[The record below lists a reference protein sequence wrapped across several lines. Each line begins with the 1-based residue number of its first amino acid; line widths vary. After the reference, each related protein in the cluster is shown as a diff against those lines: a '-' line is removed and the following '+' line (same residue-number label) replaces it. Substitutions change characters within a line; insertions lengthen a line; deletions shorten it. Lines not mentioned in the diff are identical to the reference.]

1 MVKSRA
7 LVCLLA
13 IAGIFSGLGYA
24 ASSSADRITGDLS
37 SGTKIQLKGNV
48 HGLARPEFDL
58 GRADSSRMLH
68 VVSLSFHPSAA
79 QQQDLDLFLSQLADR
94 TSPNYHKYLTP
105 AQFADRFGMTQND
118 INKVVS
124 WLQSEGFID
133 ITVSNSR
140 NMVSFDGTVVQVES
154 TFALEMHNYLVNGEV
169 HLANAGEP
177 SLPAALAGSV
187 LSVGHLHDFSPKP
200 RVKIRP
206 HFTSYISG
214 NHFLSPADFAM
225 IYNVDPLYTAGNT
238 GAGQKIAVVGQ
249 STVSTTDLNNFRSA
263 AQLPAATVTMN
274 SSVVGTG
281 TPTRCAGDEGESDLD
296 LEWANG
302 VAKNASVTFVFAPLS
317 NGDICGPTRQGLTV
331 WDALHAAIQN
341 DIAPFISISYGS
353 CESSNGEAFAQ
364 MVQGWAKQGITQGQT
379 ITGASGDSGA
389 ADCDTGPVATQGLA
403 VDVPAS
409 IPEVTGAGGNEFT
422 GDSPTTTS
430 NNPPGGDA
438 PYWAPALATSDTIS
452 SALEYIP
459 EEAWND
465 DALSLAGSNPTF
477 SASGGGASAYF
488 SKPTPNWQT
497 GTGVPNDGKRDVPDV
512 SINASADHDG
522 YLVCSEDDGSGNIV
536 ATCTNGFRNGP
547 VTSSGGGGLNV
558 VGGTSV
564 AAPTFTAIMALVN
577 QYLGNVPPTG
587 LAPVNPMLY
596 KLAAGTPSPF
606 HDVTAG
612 NNMVPCTTGTPDC
625 TTGSM
630 GFSAGVGYDQVT
642 GLGSPNA
649 NVLAQAWAAA
659 IAEFTLTAGAL
670 NPASVAA
677 GSSTTSTITVAPLA
691 PNGTPFVGT
700 VSFSCSGLPTGATC
714 TFNPT
719 SVDVTSTTTQVTTQL
734 TIATTA
740 NMAASTTPV
749 TVKGVSG
756 SASATASVSLA
767 VTATAQTFSLSSP
780 SGGGTLSV
788 AQGQVTGA
796 VNITVISS
804 STPSFVIS
812 SGSGQQTALPI
823 TYTCSGLP
831 TESTCM
837 FSPGTMNTATTSS
850 TTLTLTIQTTPPTAR
865 LQRPGDRGMR
875 IFYAVLLPGLFG
887 LVLTFSSRRRSLA
900 VGRMLALLMVLGFS
914 TVWMAS
920 CGGTSGGSSNSN
932 PGTPVGS
939 STVVVHATTGGANPI
954 TSSLTFTLTVTP

>member
-7 LVCLLA
+7 IVCLLVV
-13 IAGIFSGLGYA
+13 AGIFSGLGYA

-48 HGLARPEFDL
+48 HGLARPESDL
-58 GRADSSRMLH
+58 GRADSNRMLH
-68 VVSLSFHPSAA
+68 VVSLSFHLSTA

-118 INKVVS
+118 INKVVA
-124 WLQSEGFID
+124 WLQSEGFLN

-140 NMVSFDGTVVQVES
+140 NQVSFDGTVAQVES
-154 TFALEMHNYLVNGEV
+154 AFALEMHNYSVNGEV

-177 SLPAALAGSV
+177 SLPAALAGLV

-200 RVKIRP
+200 RVKAQP
-206 HFTSYISG
+206 HLTSYLSG
-214 NHFLSPADFAM
+214 NHFLSPADYAT
-225 IYNVDPLYTAGNT
+225 IYNVTPLYTAGDT
-238 GAGQKIAVVGQ
+238 GSGQQIAVIGQ
-249 STVSTTDLNNFRSA
+249 STVLASDLANFRSA
-263 AQLPAATVTMN
+263 AQLPASTVTMN
-274 SSVVGTG
+274 SSSVGAG
-281 TPTRCAGDEGESDLD
+281 TPTRCPGDEGESDLD
-296 LEWANG
+296 LEWSGG
-302 VAKNASVTFVFAPLS
+302 VAKSASITFVFAPLS
-317 NGDICGPTRQGLTV
+317 SGDTCANRQGLNV
-331 WDALHAAIQN
+331 WDALHAAIEN
-341 DIAPFISISYGS
+341 KIAPFISTSYGF
-353 CESSNGEAFAQ
+353 CEAGVPPNTI
-364 MVQGWAKQGITQGQT
+364 GITQTLAQTYRTWAQQAVAQGQT
-379 ITGASGDSGA
+379 ITAASGDSGA
-389 ADCDTGPVATQGLA
+389 ADCDTGPSATLGLA

-422 GDSPTTTS
+422 GDAAGVVTG
-430 NNPPGGDA
+430 NQA
-438 PYWAPALATSDTIS
+438 AATPEWSASGAGSDTIS

-465 DALSLAGSNPTF
+465 DAASLAGNGTF
-477 SASGGGASAYF
+477 SASGGGASSFFA
-488 SKPTPNWQT
+488 KQPWQT
-497 GTGVPNDGKRDVPDV
+497 GPGVPAGTQRDVPDISV
-512 SINASADHDG
+512 STSPDHDG
-522 YLVCSEDDGSGNIV
+522 YLVCSEDGANGAIV
-536 ATCTNGFRNGP
+536 ATCTDGFRTGA
-547 VTSSGGGGLNV
+547 GGDFTV
-558 VGGTSV
+558 VGGTSA
-564 AAPTFTAIMALVN
+564 AAPTFTAIIALIN
-577 QYLGNVPPTG
+577 QFVGNVPPTG

-612 NNMVPCTTGTPDC
+612 NNIVPCTTGTPDC

-649 NVLAQAWAAA
+649 NALAQAWEAA
-659 IAEFTLTAGAL
+659 IAEFTVTAGAL

-700 VSFSCSGLPTGATC
+700 VSFSCSGLPMGASC

-719 SVDVTSTTTQVTTQL
+719 SVDVTSTTTQITTQL
-734 TIATTA
+734 TISTTA
-740 NMAASTTPV
+740 NMAASTTSV

-756 SASATASVSLA
+756 AASAIASVNLA
-767 VTATAQTFSLSSP
+767 VTATTQTFLLSSP
-780 SGGGTLSV
+780 SAGGTLSV
-788 AQGQVTGA
+788 AQGQVTGP

-804 STPSFVIS
+804 SVPSFVIS

-831 TESTCM
+831 TASNCL
-837 FSPGTMNTATTSS
+837 FSPGTMNTATSSS

-865 LQRPGDRGMR
+865 LERPLDRSTR

-887 LVLTFSSRRRSLA
+887 VVLTFSTRRRSHGT
-900 VGRMLALLMVLGFS
+900 VRMLALLMMLGFT

-939 STVVVHATTGGANPI
+939 STVVVNATTGGANPI

>member
-7 LVCLLA
+7 LVCLAA
-13 IAGIFSGLGYA
+13 IAVIFSGFSFA
-24 ASSSADRITGDLS
+24 ASAAADRISGDLA
-37 SGTKIQLKGNV
+37 SGAKIQIRGNV

-68 VVSLSFHPSAA
+68 VVSLSFQPSAA
-79 QQQDLDLFLSQLADR
+79 QQNELDLFIQQLGDP

-105 AQFADRFGMTQND
+105 AQFAERFGMTQND
-118 INKVVS
+118 INKVVA
-124 WLQSEGFID
+124 WLQSEGFLN
-133 ITVSNSR
+133 ITVANSR
-140 NMVSFDGTVVQVES
+140 NMVSFDGTVAQVES

-200 RVKIRP
+200 RVQVRP

-214 NHFLSPADFAM
+214 NHFLAPGDFAK
-225 IYNVDPLYTAGNT
+225 IYNVTPLYTAGNT
-238 GAGQKIAVVGQ
+238 GAGQKIVVVGQ
-249 STVSTTDLNNFRSA
+249 STVAASDLANFRHA
-263 AQLPAATVTMN
+263 ALLPAATVTMN
-274 SSVVGTG
+274 SSIVGSG
-281 TPTRCAGDEGESDLD
+281 TATRCPSDEGESDLD

-302 VAKNASVTFVFAPLS
+302 VAQSASVTFVFAPLS
-317 NGDICGPTRQGLTV
+317 TGDVCGPTRQGLTV

-341 DIAPFISISYGS
+341 NMAPFISISYGS
-353 CESSNGEAFAQ
+353 CESSNGAAFAQ

-379 ITGASGDSGA
+379 ITAASGDSGA
-389 ADCDTGPVATQGLA
+389 ADCDTGPSATLGLA

-422 GDSPTTTS
+422 GDSPTFTS
-430 NNPPGGDA
+430 NNPAGGDNP
-438 PYWAPALATSDTIS
+438 PYWAGAGSTSDTIS

-465 DALSLAGSNPTF
+465 DALSLAGTNPTF
-477 SASGGGASAYF
+477 SASGGGASAFF
-488 SKPTPNWQT
+488 SKPSYQTALTPA
-497 GTGVPNDGKRDVPDV
+497 DGKRDVPDI
-512 SINASADHDG
+512 SLNASADHDG
-522 YLVCSEDDGSGNIV
+522 YLVCSEDDGSGSVI
-536 ATCTNGFRNGP
+536 ATCTNGFRDSGNG
-547 VTSSGGGGLNV
+547 LDI
-558 VGGTSV
+558 VGGTS
-564 AAPTFTAIMALVN
+564 ASSPTFTAILALIN
-577 QYLGNVPPTG
+577 QFVGNAPPAG
-587 LAPVNPMLY
+587 LAPVNLELY
-596 KLAAGTPSPF
+596 KLAAGSPSPF

-612 NNMVPCTTGTPDC
+612 NNIVPCR
-625 TTGSM
+625 TGSPNCSGGNE

-649 NVLAQAWAAA
+649 DALAQAWKAD

-670 NPASVAA
+670 SPASVAA
-677 GSSTTSTITVAPLA
+677 GSSTTATITVAPLS
-691 PNGTPFVGT
+691 PNGTAFTGT
-700 VSFSCSGLPTGATC
+700 VSFSCNGLPTGATC

-719 SVDVTSTTTQVTTQL
+719 SVDVTSTTTTITTQM

-756 SASATASVSLA
+756 SSSATAAVSL
-767 VTATAQTFSLSSP
+767 VLTATTQTFQLNSP
-780 SGGGTLSV
+780 SANGTLSV

-796 VNITVISS
+796 VNITVTSS

-812 SGSGQQTALPI
+812 SGSGQQTALPV

-831 TESTCM
+831 TESNCV
-837 FSPGTMNTATTSS
+837 FSPGTMNTATTQS

-865 LQRPGDRGMR
+865 LQRPFDRGTR

-887 LVLTFSSRRRSLA
+887 IVLTFNARKRSYGTA
-900 VGRMLALLMVLGFS
+900 RMLVLLMGLGLS
-914 TVWMAS
+914 TLWMAS
-920 CGGTSGGSSNSN
+920 CGGTSGGGSNSN

-939 STVVVHATTGGANPI
+939 YPITVNATTGGANPI
-954 TSSLTFTLTVTP
+954 TSSLSFTLTVTP